1 MMWQRGVW
9 YFDKEGNVSVEKPEV
24 KEITDYLV
32 KMQKEGLVYDARANT
47 DPWGNAIKEG
57 KVATVVGGSWHDAII
72 EGQYAP
78 DDKGKWSVTTMP
90 KWSKDD
96 KYTGANQGGSNLAIN
111 KNSKHPEESW
121 KFIEFMLG
129 KESSQINMM
138 KKAGLFPSLTTT
150 YSDAAFNEPSAYF
163 NNEPIR
169 QVYAESLKQT
179 YPLAYSSDF
188 PMANKR
194 MTDVWAQIF
203 LNNVSTDQALKAMA
217 DELRQKTKRK

>member
-1 MMWQRGVW
+1 M
-9 YFDKEGNVSVEKPEV
+9 EKPEV

-47 DPWGNAIKEG
+47 DPWGTRSKRA

-129 KESSQINMM
+129 KESSQITMM
-138 KKAGLFPSLTTT
+138 KKRV
-150 YSDAAFNEPSAYF
+150 YSH
-163 NNEPIR
+163 R
-169 QVYAESLKQT
+169 
-179 YPLAYSSDF
+179 
-188 PMANKR
+188 
-194 MTDVWAQIF
+194 
-203 LNNVSTDQALKAMA
+203 
-217 DELRQKTKRK
+217 